1 MLNEKKQTKAEE
13 KKEEKKRKQKKNK
26 AIMKHQS
33 QRRNKNF
40 MIFTV
45 RSKKFPSRAPGK
57 QSLQTKP
64 ANRLFVSLI

>member
-1 MLNEKKQTKAEE
+1 MRKNKQKQKKK
-13 KKEEKKRKQKKNK
+13 KKRKKENRKKNK

-33 QRRNKNF
+33 QRKNKNF